1 MPVKSIKVK
10 DYMSGK
16 LVTFK
21 PDTDILDA
29 IHTLVNRQITGAPV
43 VDDHGTLVGMLSE
56 FDCLDVVLAAAYHGH
71 PGGPVSQLMTAD
83 VETVDADM
91 SIIDLAELFKASGF
105 RRYPVMKDNRLVGQI
120 SRKDVLRALGKLS
133 VAS

>member
-29 IHTLVNRQITGAPV
+29 IHELVNRQIAGAPV
-43 VDDHGTLVGMLSE
+43 VDGEGGLTGVISQTDLVYYNLTRSDE
-56 FDCLDVVLAAAYHGH
+56 LVLD
-71 PGGPVSQLMTAD
+71 SN
-83 VETVDADM
+83 
-91 SIIDLAELFKASGF
+91 F
-105 RRYPVMKDNRLVGQI
+105 
-120 SRKDVLRALGKLS
+120 
-133 VAS
+133 